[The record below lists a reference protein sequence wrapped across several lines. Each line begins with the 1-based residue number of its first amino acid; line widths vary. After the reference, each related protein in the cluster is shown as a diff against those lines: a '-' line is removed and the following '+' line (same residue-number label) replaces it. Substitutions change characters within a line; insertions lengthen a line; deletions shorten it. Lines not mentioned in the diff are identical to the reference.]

1 MSERSTLDLAGVGAG
16 PFNLSIAAL
25 ADSRLPQL
33 ATRFFERRQA
43 LSWHPGLMLP
53 DTHLQ
58 TGFLKDLVT
67 AVAPDSRHSFL
78 NYLVSHR
85 RFYRFLNAELGS
97 VSRAEFSDYLR
108 WVGERLESVT
118 LGQGVREIDLDA
130 HGFRLRTDSGD
141 YRARHLCLGTGKAP
155 WMPEFATA
163 LRGPHCLHASEIAH
177 TRRDFSGLRVVVVGG
192 GQSGA
197 DVFLNALRGHWGQPR
212 SLDWISRRRNFE
224 PLDETAFTN
233 EYFTPGYTS
242 AFHGLPRAVRER
254 EVAAQKLAS
263 DGITPVA
270 LQTLYRELYHRFDVL
285 GEPRWARL
293 LPHRSAVAL
302 QRQGAG
308 MRLTTE
314 HGLGGERERFDAD
327 VVIFATGFCSQLPA
341 CLAPLAERLT
351 RDAQGELV
359 LGPHFEV
366 AWDGP
371 AAHRLYAV
379 NAGRHSHGI
388 AEPQLSL
395 MAWRSA
401 TILNHVAGREVFD
414 LADSDGPVAWHP
426 LAAHSEMVEQR
437 WAQAI

>member
-1 MSERSTLDLAGVGAG
+1 MSERPILDLAGLGAG

-25 ADSRLPQL
+25 ADSRLPGL
-33 ATRFFERRQA
+33 ATRFFERRHE

-85 RFYRFLNAELGS
+85 RFYRFLNAELGT

-108 WVGERLESVT
+108 WVGGRLDNVA
-118 LGQGVREIDLDA
+118 LGRAVREVDLGA
-130 HGFRLRTDSGD
+130 SGFRLRTDAGE

-155 WMPEFATA
+155 WMPAFAEGQ
-163 LRGPHCLHASEIAH
+163 RGSQCLHAAEIANA
-177 TRRDFSGLRVVVVGG
+177 RRDFAGRRVVVVGG

-197 DVFLNALRGHWGQPR
+197 DIFLNALRGHWGQPR
-212 SLDWISRRRNFE
+212 ELHWISRRRNFE

-233 EYFTPGYTS
+233 EYFTPDYTGG
-242 AFHGLPRAVRER
+242 FHGLPREVRER

-263 DGITPVA
+263 DGITPAA
-270 LQTLYRELYHRFDVL
+270 LQALYRELYHRFDVL

-293 LPHRSAVAL
+293 LPHRSAVEL
-302 QRQGAG
+302 RRQGPG
-308 MRLTTE
+308 FHLTTE
-314 HGLGGERERFDAD
+314 HGLSGEREIFDAD
-327 VVIFATGFCSQLPA
+327 VVIFATGFCSRLPE
-341 CLAPLAERLT
+341 CLAPLAERLA
-351 RDAQGELV
+351 RDAHGELI
-359 LGPHFEV
+359 LGPNFETR
-366 AWDGP
+366 WDGP

-401 TILNHVAGREVFD
+401 TILNHVAEREVFD
-414 LADSDGPVAWHP
+414 LADSEGPVAWHP
-426 LAAHSEMVEQR
+426 LAERRSPVEQR

>member
-1 MSERSTLDLAGVGAG
+1 MSDNPVLDLAGLGAG

-25 ADSRLPQL
+25 ADSHLPGL
-33 ATRFFERRQA
+33 ATRFFERRRE

-85 RFYRFLNAELGS
+85 RFYRFLNAELGT

-108 WVGERLESVT
+108 WVGKRLANVE
-118 LGQGVREIDLDA
+118 LGSTVREVDLDA
-130 HGFRLRTDSGD
+130 RGFRLHTDAGQ

-155 WMPEFATA
+155 WLPAFAETH
-163 LRGPHCLHASEIAH
+163 RGPQCLHAAEIANAI
-177 TRRDFSGLRVVVVGG
+177 RDFGGRRVIIVGG

-197 DVFLNALRGHWGQPR
+197 DIFLNALRGHWGQPR
-212 SLDWISRRRNFE
+212 ELHWLSRRRNFE

-233 EYFTPGYTS
+233 EYFTPDYTRG
-242 AFHGLPRAVRER
+242 FHGLPREVREG

-263 DGITPVA
+263 DGITPAA
-270 LQTLYRELYHRFDVL
+270 LQAIYRELYHRFDVL

-293 LPHRSAVAL
+293 LPHRSAVDL
-302 QRQGAG
+302 HRHGLGFQ
-308 MRLTTE
+308 LTSE
-314 HGLGGERERFDAD
+314 HGLSGEREAFTAD
-327 VVIFATGFCSQLPA
+327 VVIFATGFQSRLPA
-341 CLAPLAERLT
+341 CLAPLAERLVV
-351 RDAQGELV
+351 DACGELV
-359 LGPHFEV
+359 LGPHFDV

-371 AAHRLYAV
+371 ANHRLYAV

-401 TILNHVAGREVFD
+401 TILNHVAEREVFD
-414 LADSDGPVAWHP
+414 LADSEGPITWQP
-426 LAAHSEMVEQR
+426 LAEQS

>member
-1 MSERSTLDLAGVGAG
+1 MSNNPVLDLAGLGAG

-25 ADSRLPQL
+25 ADSHLPGL
-33 ATRFFERRQA
+33 ATRFFERRRE

-85 RFYRFLNAELGS
+85 RFYRFLNAELGT

-108 WVGERLESVT
+108 WVGKRLDNVE
-118 LGQGVREIDLDA
+118 LGSSVREVDIDRD
-130 HGFRLRTDSGD
+130 GFRLHTDTGQ

-155 WMPEFATA
+155 WLPAFAEA
-163 LRGPHCLHASEIAH
+163 HRGPQCLHAAEIANVL
-177 TRRDFSGLRVVVVGG
+177 RDFSGRRVVIVGG

-197 DVFLNALRGHWGQPR
+197 DIFLNALRGHWGQPR
-212 SLDWISRRRNFE
+212 ELHWLSRRRNFE

-233 EYFTPGYTS
+233 EYFTPDYTRG
-242 AFHGLPRAVRER
+242 FHGLSREVRES

-263 DGITPVA
+263 DGITPAA
-270 LQTLYRELYHRFDVL
+270 LQAIYRELYHRFDVL

-293 LPHRSAVAL
+293 LPHRSAVDL
-302 QRQGAG
+302 RRQGLGFQLAS
-308 MRLTTE
+308 E
-314 HGLGGERERFDAD
+314 HGLSGERETFAAD
-327 VVIFATGFCSQLPA
+327 VVIFATGFCSRLPE
-341 CLAPLAERLT
+341 CLAPLAERLAQ
-351 RDAQGELV
+351 DACGELV

-366 AWDGP
+366 IWDGP
-371 AAHRLYAV
+371 SDHRLYAV

-401 TILNHVAGREVFD
+401 TILNHVAEREVFD
-414 LADSDGPVAWHP
+414 LADSEGPVTWQP
-426 LAAHSEMVEQR
+426 LAEPR